1 MNQADYDNQRLRAY
15 LLGELSGTDAAD
27 AFDEASFTDD
37 KFGAALSAAEN
48 DLIDAYLQKELRG
61 ADLEKFES
69 VYLATKHR
77 REKIEFARALQ
88 NFAEREIL
96 NSKTERTGFFARR
109 NVFGNRVLKFGFAA
123 AAVFVVFCGIFWFA
137 VLREKKAG
145 EEIVMQKTPTP
156 EAALPENQNAAPKN
170 ENSNQS
176 IPSAIQ
182 DSANENSENTR
193 GKTPAANQKIPNAN
207 INKNSKETNRTTEKE
222 NPPPIIENNP
232 PRLIVATFFLAP
244 PLRGTNKIP
253 LFNVPKNASQINIEL
268 QLEAS
273 DYETYHVTL
282 TNETGDINLWRRGS
296 LKAKNKGDAKFLN
309 VSFPAK
315 LLNNGFYSLTVSGV
329 SSGGEAEIVASYPF
343 RSNGK

>member
-1 MNQADYDNQRLRAY
+1 MIETNYDNQKLKAY
-15 LLGELSGTDAAD
+15 LLGELSGAD
-27 AFDEASFTDD
+27 VEAFDEASFTDE

-48 DLIDAYLQKELRG
+48 DLIDAYLHKELRG
-61 ADLEKFES
+61 ADLKKFES

-77 REKIEFARALQ
+77 REKIEFARAVQ
-88 NFAEREIL
+88 TVAGNEIL
-96 NSKTERTGFFARR
+96 NSKTERAGFFAWW
-109 NVFGNRVLKFGFAA
+109 NIFGSRALQFGFAA
-123 AAVFVVFCGIFWFA
+123 AALLVLLTGIFWIA

-156 EAALPENQNAAPKN
+156 EMALPENQNAAPKN

-182 DSANENSENTR
+182 DSANENLENTNE
-193 GKTPAANQKIPNAN
+193 KPSVTNQKIPNAN
-207 INKNSKETNRTTEKE
+207 INKNSNETNRTTEKE
-222 NPPPIIENNP
+222 NPPKIENNP
-232 PRLIVATFFLAP
+232 PRSIIATFFLAP
-244 PLRGTNKIP
+244 PLRGVNKIP
-253 LFNVPKNASQINIEL
+253 LFDVPKNASQINVEL
-268 QLEAS
+268 QLEAR

-296 LKAKNKGDAKFLN
+296 LKAKNKGDAKVLN

-329 SSGGEAEIVASYPF
+329 SSGGEAEIVANYPF
-343 RSNGK
+343 RVNGK